1 MVLLL
6 FIVMT
11 VTCRSCWF
19 LGWGRVAPLKISW
32 LICDY
37 NNTLLFVDA
46 RRTEEGSGQ
55 EYLCK
60 WKGLPYSEC
69 TWEDGDLICEKYMNE
84 IDMFSFRNDS
94 DCIPSQSAKV
104 YGHIIQCH
112 ISHPHISFSKISEL
126 LSSLSL
132 TPHTCSYPHITHLFS
147 STHLFY

>member
-1 MVLLL
+1 MN
-6 FIVMT
+6 

-19 LGWGRVAPLKISW
+19 LGWGKSSPHPRIPW
-32 LICDY
+32 LICHY

-55 EYLCK
+55 EYLSK

-104 YGHIIQCH
+104 YRGY
-112 ISHPHISFSKISEL
+112 
-126 LSSLSL
+126 
-132 TPHTCSYPHITHLFS
+132 CSMSY
-147 STHLFY
+147 